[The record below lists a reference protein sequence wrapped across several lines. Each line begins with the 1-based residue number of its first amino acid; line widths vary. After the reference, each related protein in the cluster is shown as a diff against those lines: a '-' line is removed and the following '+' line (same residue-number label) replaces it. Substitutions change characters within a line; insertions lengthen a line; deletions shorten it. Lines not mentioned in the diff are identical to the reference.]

1 MDTKELQRRAGIVTE
16 GEGSLS
22 LYSVQVKAGGVNM
35 TTAVYAE
42 SVDKANRLL
51 EKMYGKSAVITRPK
65 KWK

>member
-1 MDTKELQRRAGIVTE
+1 MDTKDIQRRAGIITE

-22 LYSVQVKAGGVNM
+22 LYSAQVKAGGVNM
-35 TTAVYAE
+35 TTAIYAE

>member
-1 MDTKELQRRAGIVTE
+1 MDTKELQRRAGIITE

-35 TTAVYAE
+35 TTAIYAE

-51 EKMYGKSAVITRPK
+51 EKMYGKSAVITSPK
-65 KWK
+65 KCK

>member
-1 MDTKELQRRAGIVTE
+1 MDTKDLQRRAGIITE

-22 LYSVQVKAGGVNM
+22 LYSALVKAGGVNM
-35 TTAVYAE
+35 TTAIYAE